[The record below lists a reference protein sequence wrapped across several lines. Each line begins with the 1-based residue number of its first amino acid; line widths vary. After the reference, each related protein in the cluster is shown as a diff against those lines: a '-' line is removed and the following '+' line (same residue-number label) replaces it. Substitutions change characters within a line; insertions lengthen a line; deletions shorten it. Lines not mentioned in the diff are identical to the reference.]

1 MNDPSEEIIEDS
13 EDQYFEIQ
21 ALTKH
26 GHDLLMKD
34 FKHEASETFLNA
46 YQLAR
51 KMDNAFIVR
60 GCCFNLGACYV
71 ASGQANVGLKYLEM
85 AIPPNQNT
93 DSVENVSDLWYNIAV
108 AHHSIGNIEKACVA
122 YEKALV
128 GYSKLNSFKL
138 EAECLSKLAVCY
150 HLLGRL
156 KDSKLAYY
164 KAHEKFEKIGDRSNQ
179 ALSLVSL
186 TGIFSELKDIEGC
199 AKVLDILLD
208 VCQELEDHF
217 LQGITCCFIFHFSI
231 FNLTTL
237 NSQNRRRQYF
247 YW

>member
-1 MNDPSEEIIEDS
+1 MNDTNEETLTDV
-13 EDQYFEIQ
+13 DGKYFEIQ
-21 ALTKH
+21 ALTKY
-26 GHDLLMKD
+26 GHNLLMKD
-34 FKHEASETFLNA
+34 SKHEASETFLNA

-51 KMDNAFIVR
+51 KIDNAFIIR

-85 AIPPNQNT
+85 AIPPTQNE
-93 DSVENVSDLWYNIAV
+93 DGLENVSDLWYNIAV

-122 YEKALV
+122 YEKGLA

-138 EAECLSKLAVCY
+138 EADCLSKLAVCY

-156 KDSKLAYY
+156 KDSKSAYY

-186 TGIFSELKDIEGC
+186 TGVFSELKDIEGC

-217 LQGITCCFIFHFSI
+217 LQGIIPILFSFPFYTESTILFITI
-231 FNLTTL
+231 L
-237 NSQNRRRQYF
+237 
-247 YW
+247 

>member
-1 MNDPSEEIIEDS
+1 MNNSGEEIFADTNG
-13 EDQYFEIQ
+13 QYFEIQ

-34 FKHEASETFLNA
+34 SKHEASETFLNA

-51 KMDNAFIVR
+51 KTDNTFIVR

-71 ASGQANVGLKYLEM
+71 ASGQANIGLKYLEM
-85 AIPPNQNT
+85 AIPLDQNE
-93 DSVENVSDLWYNIAV
+93 DGIENVSDLWYNIAV

-128 GYSKLNSFKL
+128 GYNKLSSFKL
-138 EAECLSKLAVCY
+138 EAECLSKLAVCF

-156 KDSKLAYY
+156 KDSKTAYY
-164 KAHEKFEKIGDRSNQ
+164 KAHEKFEQIGDRSNQ

-186 TGIFSELKDIEGC
+186 TGVFSELKDIEGC

-217 LQGITCCFIFHFSI
+217 LQGITYFIIIFVFVHYHIIIAKKCC
-231 FNLTTL
+231 
-237 NSQNRRRQYF
+237 
-247 YW
+247 